1 MRIPNASGGDS
12 TDLDEPPT
20 DHQDAFREYLAAVGA
35 KEKIRSTK
43 GDAVFFDSCGLSA
56 AEEKPSDRQGCC
68 NDDCRKEYFLRTW
81 RHCHMNDGDDVQHDQ
96 EQL

>member
-35 KEKIRSTK
+35 KEKIRS
-43 GDAVFFDSCGLSA
+43 
-56 AEEKPSDRQGCC
+56 
-68 NDDCRKEYFLRTW
+68 
-81 RHCHMNDGDDVQHDQ
+81 
-96 EQL
+96 